1 MIIEFSSNGCER
13 KRIDTEVD
21 KGQQLSFEI
30 GKLADSLVC
39 PSVFKVKLGSSL
51 TDFC

>member
-1 MIIEFSSNGCER
+1 MDAKEKEMIQKLVKDNSCR
-13 KRIDTEVD
+13 V
-21 KGQQLSFEI
+21 
-30 GKLADSLVC
+30 KLADSLVC